1 MENSVHQAI
10 QFDRKFLIKLV
21 MPLIIEQVLA
31 VSVGMADMIMVS
43 GAGETAVSGVSLVNT
58 ISNLLIYVF
67 TALATGG
74 AVVASQAIGAKRKD
88 TANTVSNQLILICFT
103 VALVIT
109 ALCLALN
116 RQILHLIYGS
126 VEKAVMDQAVI
137 YFYITALSFPFI
149 SVYYGSTA
157 LFRSMGNSNLS
168 MTVSAIMNI
177 LNIIGNAI
185 FVFGF
190 GMGIAGVGYATLI
203 SRAIAGIVVVFMLRN
218 QKRDLHIDKYLRLGW
233 NWNIQ
238 KKILALGIPSGID
251 SAMFQIGKLFTQA
264 LIASFGTA
272 SIAANATA
280 STIELLATIP
290 ASATGLAITTIV
302 GQCVGAGDYRA
313 AKDYTKKLLKW
324 AYIMLW
330 IENIFIVL
338 LTPTIAGW
346 YHLSEEGDRLARM
359 LMYFHSASCVLMWP
373 CAWTLQSVLRASG
386 DVKYLMTA
394 SILIMWV
401 FRIGFAYL
409 LTYLNRLV
417 GFIIPG
423 VLCVWIAMII
433 DWFARCVSNI
443 WRIKSGRWMKKAVV

>member
-1 MENSVHQAI
+1 MEKTIHQAI

-21 MPLIIEQVLA
+21 MPLIIEQILA

-88 TANTVSNQLILICFT
+88 TANTVSNQLILICFA

-116 RQILHLIYGS
+116 RQLLQMIYGS

-203 SRAIAGIVVVFMLRN
+203 SRAVAGIVVVLMLRN

-272 SIAANATA
+272 SIAANAPQFLLRQPDLRLQR
-280 STIELLATIP
+280 LLA
-290 ASATGLAITTIV
+290 
-302 GQCVGAGDYRA
+302 
-313 AKDYTKKLLKW
+313 
-324 AYIMLW
+324 
-330 IENIFIVL
+330 
-338 LTPTIAGW
+338 
-346 YHLSEEGDRLARM
+346 
-359 LMYFHSASCVLMWP
+359 
-373 CAWTLQSVLRASG
+373 SV
-386 DVKYLMTA
+386 
-394 SILIMWV
+394 
-401 FRIGFAYL
+401 
-409 LTYLNRLV
+409 
-417 GFIIPG
+417 
-423 VLCVWIAMII
+423 
-433 DWFARCVSNI
+433 
-443 WRIKSGRWMKKAVV
+443 

>member
-1 MENSVHQAI
+1 MEKAVHQAI

-21 MPLIIEQVLA
+21 MPLIIEQILA

-88 TANTVSNQLILICFT
+88 TANTVSNQLILICFA

-109 ALCLALN
+109 ALCLSLN
-116 RQILHLIYGS
+116 RQILQLIYGS

-203 SRAIAGIVVVFMLRN
+203 SRAVAGIVVVFMLRN

-233 NWNIQ
+233 DWNIQ

-302 GQCVGAGDYRA
+302 GQCVGAGDYVA

-330 IENIFIVL
+330 IENVFIVL
-338 LTPTIAGW
+338 LTPTIASW

-409 LTYLNRLV
+409 LTYLNRLA

-433 DWFARCVSNI
+433 DWFARCLSNV

>member
-1 MENSVHQAI
+1 MEKAVHQAI

-88 TANTVSNQLILICFT
+88 TANTVSNQLILICFA

-109 ALCLALN
+109 ALCLSLN
-116 RQILHLIYGS
+116 RQILQLIYGS

-203 SRAIAGIVVVFMLRN
+203 SRAVAGIVVVFMLRN

-302 GQCVGAGDYRA
+302 GQCVGAGDYEA

-409 LTYLNRLV
+409 LTYLNRLA

>member
-1 MENSVHQAI
+1 MEKAVHQAI

-21 MPLIIEQVLA
+21 MPLIIEQILA

-88 TANTVSNQLILICFT
+88 TANTVSNQLILICFA

-116 RQILHLIYGS
+116 RQLLQLIYGS

-203 SRAIAGIVVVFMLRN
+203 SRAVAGIVVVLMLRN

-238 KKILALGIPSGID
+238 KKIL
-251 SAMFQIGKLFTQA
+251 
-264 LIASFGTA
+264 
-272 SIAANATA
+272 
-280 STIELLATIP
+280 
-290 ASATGLAITTIV
+290 
-302 GQCVGAGDYRA
+302 
-313 AKDYTKKLLKW
+313 
-324 AYIMLW
+324 
-330 IENIFIVL
+330 
-338 LTPTIAGW
+338 
-346 YHLSEEGDRLARM
+346 
-359 LMYFHSASCVLMWP
+359 
-373 CAWTLQSVLRASG
+373 
-386 DVKYLMTA
+386 
-394 SILIMWV
+394 
-401 FRIGFAYL
+401 
-409 LTYLNRLV
+409 
-417 GFIIPG
+417 
-423 VLCVWIAMII
+423 
-433 DWFARCVSNI
+433 
-443 WRIKSGRWMKKAVV
+443 

>member
-1 MENSVHQAI
+1 
-10 QFDRKFLIKLV
+10 
-21 MPLIIEQVLA
+21 
-31 VSVGMADMIMVS
+31 MVS

-88 TANTVSNQLILICFT
+88 TANIVSNQLILICFA

-116 RQILHLIYGS
+116 RQLLQLIYGS

-203 SRAIAGIVVVFMLRN
+203 SRAVAGIVVVMMLRN
-218 QKRDLHIDKYLRLGW
+218 Q
-233 NWNIQ
+233 
-238 KKILALGIPSGID
+238 
-251 SAMFQIGKLFTQA
+251 
-264 LIASFGTA
+264 
-272 SIAANATA
+272 
-280 STIELLATIP
+280 
-290 ASATGLAITTIV
+290 
-302 GQCVGAGDYRA
+302 
-313 AKDYTKKLLKW
+313 
-324 AYIMLW
+324 
-330 IENIFIVL
+330 
-338 LTPTIAGW
+338 
-346 YHLSEEGDRLARM
+346 
-359 LMYFHSASCVLMWP
+359 
-373 CAWTLQSVLRASG
+373 
-386 DVKYLMTA
+386 
-394 SILIMWV
+394 
-401 FRIGFAYL
+401 
-409 LTYLNRLV
+409 
-417 GFIIPG
+417 
-423 VLCVWIAMII
+423 
-433 DWFARCVSNI
+433 
-443 WRIKSGRWMKKAVV
+443 

>member
-1 MENSVHQAI
+1 MGTI

-21 MPLIIEQVLA
+21 MPLIIEQILA

-43 GAGETAVSGVSLVNT
+43 GTGETAVSGVSLVNT

-74 AVVASQAIGAKRKD
+74 AVVAAQAVGAKRKD
-88 TANTVSNQLILICFT
+88 MANVVSNQLVLICFA
-103 VALVIT
+103 VSLVIT
-109 ALCLALN
+109 TVCLLLN
-116 RQILHLIYGS
+116 RQILGLIYGS
-126 VEKAVMDQAVI
+126 VEPEVMEQAVL
-137 YFYITALSFPFI
+137 YFYITSFSFPFI
-149 SVYYGSTA
+149 SVYYGATA
-157 LFRSMGNSNLS
+157 LFRSMGNSKLS
-168 MTVSAIMNI
+168 LYVSGTMNV
-177 LNIIGNAI
+177 LNIIGNTI

-190 GMGIAGVGYATLI
+190 NMGIAGVGYATLI
-203 SRAIAGIVVVFMLRN
+203 SRAVAGIVVIAMLRN
-218 QKRDLHIDKYLRLGW
+218 QELDLHIDKYLRLGW
-233 NWNIQ
+233 DWNIQ

-264 LIASFGTA
+264 LIVSFGTA

-302 GQCVGAGDYRA
+302 GQCVGAGDYTS
-313 AKDYTKKLLKW
+313 AKKYIKKLMFW
-324 AYIMLW
+324 AYAMLW
-330 IENIFIVL
+330 AENIIIVI
-338 LTPTIAGW
+338 LTPTIASW
-346 YHLSEEGDRLARM
+346 YHLSAEGDRLARI
-359 LMYFHSASCVLMWP
+359 LMWYHSACCVLMWP
-373 CAWTLQSVLRASG
+373 AAWTLQSVLRASG

-409 LTYLNRLV
+409 LTWGNRML
-417 GFIIPG
+417 GSPLPG
-423 VLCVWIAMII
+423 VLCVWIAMTI

-443 WRIKSGRWMKKAVV
+443 TRIKSGKWIRKAVI